1 MVEILVIRSSRDNI
15 LFSNANM
22 TTEEEPKK
30 KTMTIDDIVETFEA
44 ENDDEDEDM
53 EIEEEDGPDFPELL
67 YSLLT
72 TDEDE
77 SIANVLKGIRDGL

>member
-1 MVEILVIRSSRDNI
+1 
-15 LFSNANM
+15 M
-22 TTEEEPKK
+22 TTEEESKK

>member
-1 MVEILVIRSSRDNI
+1 
-15 LFSNANM
+15 M
-22 TTEEEPKK
+22 TTAEDPTTKIE
-30 KTMTIDDIVETFEA
+30 DIIEAFEA
-44 ENDDEDEDM
+44 ENDDEDDM

-77 SIANVLKGIRDGL
+77 SIANVLKGIRDGLEKQNKILFKIMSALANSK